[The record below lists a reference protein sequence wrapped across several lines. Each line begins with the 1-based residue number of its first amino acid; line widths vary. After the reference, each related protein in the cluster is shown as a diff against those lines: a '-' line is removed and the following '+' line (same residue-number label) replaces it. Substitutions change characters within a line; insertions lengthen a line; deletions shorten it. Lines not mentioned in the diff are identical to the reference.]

1 MTVFCQPTVVYQGVD
16 QAFRQKGGAGLH
28 ACKRAL
34 LRWAS
39 APEVPHWLTLPL
51 AASFVAA
58 LKRCSPQTA
67 SQFRIQPN
75 CTSGPSADI
84 IHGTMRLTYGFLL
97 VMLSAFACAQ
107 PASKASEVESI
118 YPDAKALYLDIHQ
131 NPELSSHEVQTA
143 AKLAGRLRDLGYTV
157 TEHVG
162 GTGVVAVLK
171 NGNGSTVMLRTELDA
186 LPLEEKTG
194 LSYASKVHAKDDA
207 GRDVGVMHAC
217 GHDVHMASLF
227 GTAAIMAHSKD
238 TWHGTLI
245 LIGQPAEET
254 ISGARRMI
262 EDGLMTRFPRPD
274 VALALHVGNGLPA
287 GAVGVGPGYR
297 CSNADSLRIT
307 IYGKG
312 GHGSMPNS
320 TIDPIVIAAR
330 TVVALQTIVSREV
343 KPGEV
348 AVVTVGYM
356 QAGTKNNIIPDQAEL
371 GLTVRSYKP
380 EVRKQVLAAIER
392 ITRAE
397 AAAAGATHEPKIEH
411 YEATDAVYN
420 DPAFAQRLQGV
431 LESALGK
438 ANVIV
443 EDPGM
448 ASEDFSFLT
457 AQGVPSFYFSLGGAN
472 PAKFAE
478 AKAAGTHLP
487 SNHSSLFAPDV
498 DPTLHA
504 GIEAEVAVL
513 RNLLNAH

>member
-1 MTVFCQPTVVYQGVD
+1 
-16 QAFRQKGGAGLH
+16 
-28 ACKRAL
+28 
-34 LRWAS
+34 
-39 APEVPHWLTLPL
+39 
-51 AASFVAA
+51 
-58 LKRCSPQTA
+58 
-67 SQFRIQPN
+67 
-75 CTSGPSADI
+75 
-84 IHGTMRLTYGFLL
+84 MRLTYGFLL
-97 VMLSAFACAQ
+97 AMLSALACAQ
-107 PASKASEVESI
+107 APSQVSEVETI

-143 AKLAGRLRDLGYTV
+143 AKLAGRLRDLNYVV

-171 NGNGSTVMLRTELDA
+171 NGTGPTVMLRTELDA
-186 LPLEEKTG
+186 LPVEEKTG
-194 LSYASKVHAKDDA
+194 LPYASKVHAKDDA

-254 ISGARRMI
+254 ISGAKRMI
-262 EDGLMTRFPRPD
+262 EDGLMTRFPKPD
-274 VALALHVGNGLPA
+274 IALALHVGNELPA
-287 GAVGVGPGYR
+287 GEVGVGPGYR
-297 CSNADSLRIT
+297 FSNADSLRIT

-348 AVVTVGYM
+348 AVVTIGYM

-392 ITRAE
+392 ITKAE
-397 AAAAGATHEPKIEH
+397 AAAAGATREPTIEH

-420 DPAFAQRLQGV
+420 DPALAPAATGRAGVGSRQR
-431 LESALGK
+431 ER
-438 ANVIV
+438 
-443 EDPGM
+443 
-448 ASEDFSFLT
+448 
-457 AQGVPSFYFSLGGAN
+457 Y
-472 PAKFAE
+472 
-478 AKAAGTHLP
+478 
-487 SNHSSLFAPDV
+487 
-498 DPTLHA
+498 
-504 GIEAEVAVL
+504 
-513 RNLLNAH
+513 R